1 MRFVSENNFAALMG
15 TSNSTAQKWAESG
28 VYPSHVVNG
37 IRGFDMEELTEI
49 PEVSEMINGK
59 WDEESHV
66 EPLRQY
72 TSVELFA
79 GGGGLALGMSLAG
92 FHHVLL
98 NEFDTSAC
106 KTLRTNRPDWNV
118 IEGDVRH
125 IDFTPLREK
134 VDFLSG
140 GFPCQ
145 AFSYA
150 GKQGGFNDTRGTLFF
165 ELARA
170 VKEIRPKVFMGENV
184 KGLTSH
190 EDGKTFATICNV
202 IRELGYTLVE
212 PRVLKAI
219 MYQVPQKRERLILIA
234 IRNDIAKRVQFHWP
248 SPYERVLTLRD
259 ALYKSVIFD
268 KNVPQ
273 SEGVKYPEKKKR
285 VLELVP
291 QGGDWRDLPEDVAR
305 DYMGGSWL
313 LGGGKTGMARRLSLD
328 EPSLTLTCAPAQ
340 KQTERCHPLET
351 RPLTVREYARIQTF
365 PDYWQFQGPMSAKYK
380 QIGNAVPVNL
390 AWAIGR
396 SLIRL
401 FNDIQTEFPSE
412 TQDCTTAVREIMR
425 KQSHL
430 VEVKDNKT
438 QTSKVEA
445 VYTQLNFL
453 DMLDE
458 FEGVN
463 SEAMMVREDE
473 PIAYGRYRAPMYPT
487 EFHEKFYIARG
498 NVFDVESFWADGVAA
513 FVKGGFNNISAS
525 YDEFKTTPHEGV
537 HVAVYLYNNPGTTD
551 PTPENVNDLVA
562 AALNSLVEKG
572 AKVITMPPINIVG
585 VKAKEKDALTA
596 QAVVAW
602 LKDNGE
608 KINRLIIVDKEGV

>member
-1 MRFVSENNFAALMG
+1 MFVSESNLAALAG
-15 TSNSTAQKWAESG
+15 TSLAVTQSWSRKE
-28 VYPSHVVNG
+28 VYPLREVNG
-37 IRGFDMEELTEI
+37 IRGFNLEDLHDI
-49 PEVSEMINGK
+49 PEAMEMVNNH

-66 EPLRQY
+66 VPLRQY

-79 GGGGLALGMSLAG
+79 GGGGLALGLSLAG

-106 KTLRTNRPDWNV
+106 KTLCYNRPDWNV

-125 IDFTPLREK
+125 IDFTPLRDK

-170 VKEIRPKVFMGENV
+170 VTEIRPKVFMGENV

-190 EDGKTFATICNV
+190 EDGRTFKTICNV

-234 IRNDIAKRVQFHWP
+234 IRNDIAERVQFHWP
-248 SPYERVLTLRD
+248 SPYKRVLTLRD

-268 KNVPQ
+268 NDVPE
-273 SEGVKYPEKKKR
+273 SEGMKYPEKKKR
-285 VLELVP
+285 ILAMVP

-305 DYMGGSWL
+305 EYMGGSWE

-340 KQTERCHPLET
+340 KQTERCHPIET
-351 RPLTVREYARIQTF
+351 RPLTIREYARIQTF
-365 PDYWQFQGPMSAKYK
+365 PDYWNFQGTMCAKYK

-401 FNDIQTEFPSE
+401 FNDIQTEFPSK
-412 TQDCTTAVREIMR
+412 TLNCTEAVNEIMR
-425 KQSHL
+425 KQSQL
-430 VEVKDNKT
+430 VVVKDNKT

-445 VYTQLNFL
+445 VCAQLNLFDL
-453 DMLDE
+453 FNQYELE
-458 FEGVN
+458 PITQN
-463 SEAMMVREDE
+463 CMVRED
-473 PIAYGRYRAPMYPT
+473 T
-487 EFHEKFYIARG
+487 EFEYGTKRNHRQLPIDLTKNLLICNVKKDNWEQYLDGSAKIYYTGKKFPNTVALNKLYYFMPYLSGKGIRDLYYIKIARLG
-498 NVFDVESFWADGVAA
+498 YR
-513 FVKGGFNNISAS
+513 K
-525 YDEFKTTPHEGV
+525 EGQEKE
-537 HVAVYLYNNPGTTD
+537 D
-551 PTPENVNDLVA
+551 KNDLR
-562 AALNSLVEKG
+562 LVFEIERVGQLFDNYK
-572 AKVITMPPINIVG
+572 KVKLEIWRTFTDTTM
-585 VKAKEKDALTA
+585 
-596 QAVVAW
+596 
-602 LKDNGE
+602 E
-608 KINRLIIVDKEGV
+608 KIYKNIK

>member
-190 EDGKTFATICNV
+190 EDGKTFETICNV

-234 IRNDIAKRVQFHWP
+234 IRNDIAKRVQFHLHMTA
-248 SPYERVLTLRD
+248 V
-259 ALYKSVIFD
+259 V
-268 KNVPQ
+268 
-273 SEGVKYPEKKKR
+273 
-285 VLELVP
+285 
-291 QGGDWRDLPEDVAR
+291 
-305 DYMGGSWL
+305 
-313 LGGGKTGMARRLSLD
+313 LSL
-328 EPSLTLTCAPAQ
+328 L
-340 KQTERCHPLET
+340 
-351 RPLTVREYARIQTF
+351 
-365 PDYWQFQGPMSAKYK
+365 
-380 QIGNAVPVNL
+380 L
-390 AWAIGR
+390 AA
-396 SLIRL
+396 L
-401 FNDIQTEFPSE
+401 
-412 TQDCTTAVREIMR
+412 
-425 KQSHL
+425 
-430 VEVKDNKT
+430 
-438 QTSKVEA
+438 
-445 VYTQLNFL
+445 
-453 DMLDE
+453 
-458 FEGVN
+458 
-463 SEAMMVREDE
+463 
-473 PIAYGRYRAPMYPT
+473 
-487 EFHEKFYIARG
+487 
-498 NVFDVESFWADGVAA
+498 
-513 FVKGGFNNISAS
+513 
-525 YDEFKTTPHEGV
+525 
-537 HVAVYLYNNPGTTD
+537 AVYLGMRRIIYVPVLLLLAIALDVLLVKRARSRFLQLSGLAICTEAAVRIMRGERAEQQRILQAERYLD
-551 PTPENVNDLVA
+551 EIHRDL
-562 AALNSLVEKG
+562 
-572 AKVITMPPINIVG
+572 
-585 VKAKEKDALTA
+585 
-596 QAVVAW
+596 
-602 LKDNGE
+602 
-608 KINRLIIVDKEGV
+608 